1 MQGLLMID
9 MQRAFDNSS
18 CGERNNPQL
27 EVNSQKLL
35 NFFRERVLASTSCST
50 CIHEYSI
57 TFSRISRSRF

>member
-18 CGERNNPQL
+18 WVERNNPQL
-27 EVNSQKLL
+27 EVYSQKLL

>member
-9 MQRAFDNSS
+9 MQRAFVIVH
-18 CGERNNPQL
+18 GENCNNPQL